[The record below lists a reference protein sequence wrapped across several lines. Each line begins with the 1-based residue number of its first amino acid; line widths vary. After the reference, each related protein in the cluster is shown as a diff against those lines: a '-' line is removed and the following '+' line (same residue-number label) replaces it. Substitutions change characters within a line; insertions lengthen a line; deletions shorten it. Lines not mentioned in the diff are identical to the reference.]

1 MESRSKVLGHPIHP
15 ILIVFP
21 LGLLS
26 TSVLVDIV
34 RVMTANTSLAYV
46 SFVMMVAG
54 LIGGVAAAV
63 FGLWD
68 WIHIPSG
75 TRAKTIGL
83 WHGLLNIFVIVLF
96 GYSAYLRA
104 GQPNNVP
111 DGPAFILALAGLVI
125 SGLSGWLGG
134 ELVDRLGV
142 GVDHG
147 ANLNAPNSLSGRPAS
162 EGASHE
168 TPAQTSAR

>member
-1 MESRSKVLGHPIHP
+1 MESRAKALGHPIHP
-15 ILIVFP
+15 MLIVFP

-26 TSVLVDIV
+26 TSVLVDII
-34 RVMTANTSLAYV
+34 RLMTANTPLAYV
-46 SFVMMVAG
+46 SFVMIMAG
-54 LIGGVAAAV
+54 LLGGVAAAV

-68 WIHIPSG
+68 WFHIPAG
-75 TRAKTIGL
+75 TRAKAIGL

-111 DGPAFILALAGLVI
+111 DSLAFILALAGLI
-125 SGLSGWLGG
+125 IGGLSGWLGG

-147 ANLNAPNSLSGRPAS
+147 ANLNAPNSLSGQPAS
-162 EGASHE
+162 VGASHE